1 LEQVK
6 SGKELL
12 TFVFNDFLMFTTPSR
27 PLASLNLQ
35 FLFDNKSNLQ
45 LKMYRK
51 VIIRQPI
58 LATLKLKSRSV
69 TADILEHDANRGRRF
84 SDR

>member
-1 LEQVK
+1 MEQVK

-45 LKMYRK
+45 VKMYRK

-58 LATLKLKSRSV
+58 LATLNLKSLPV
-69 TADILEHDANRGRRF
+69 AADFLERDANRGRRF
-84 SDR
+84 SHR